1 MKIEDISRKKVLKIL
16 QKAQQIQGR
25 VEYFCQISCPSVQT
39 TATNQENST
48 SATTSTTLRRY
59 QVQKKNVKLQFS
71 YKAKKEIVAL
81 YVTPMPG
88 VSHKADVTLEPWK
101 VDQ

>member
-1 MKIEDISRKKVLKIL
+1 MRTFPGKGKYCRKHNGP
-16 QKAQQIQGR
+16 KAGLSTFDKLA
-25 VEYFCQISCPSVQT
+25 VHVQR
-39 TATNQENST
+39 TARNQETST

-71 YKAKKEIVAL
+71 YKAKKEIVVL
-81 YVTPMPG
+81 YVTLMPG